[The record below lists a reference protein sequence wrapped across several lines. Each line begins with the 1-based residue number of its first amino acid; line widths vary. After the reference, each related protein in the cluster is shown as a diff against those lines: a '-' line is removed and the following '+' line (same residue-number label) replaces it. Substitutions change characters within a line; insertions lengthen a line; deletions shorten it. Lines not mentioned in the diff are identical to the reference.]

1 MLTTD
6 LGGSIR
12 RRSHLRERGDVR
24 FVDRGRFLELLV
36 STLRLER
43 RDDRAAG
50 LRGLYDPEADLTYV
64 IAETDLRTVPPVLAD
79 GPAERPIAKPSA
91 G

>member
-24 FVDRGRFLELLV
+24 FVERGKFLELLV
-36 STLRLER
+36 STRRLER
-43 RDDRAAG
+43 RDDRSAG
-50 LRGLYDPEADLTYV
+50 LRGLHDPEAGLTYV
-64 IAETDLRTVPPVLAD
+64 IADTDLRPVPLALAD
-79 GPAERPIAKPSA
+79 PADRPIAKPSA